1 MEDLKSDEVNAL
13 PAYHNRYKRKKLL
26 TCCDKVYN
34 YFRSLNVPEDVIEC
48 ESFTVIS
55 IDS

>member
-1 MEDLKSDEVNAL
+1 MEDLKSNEVNAL